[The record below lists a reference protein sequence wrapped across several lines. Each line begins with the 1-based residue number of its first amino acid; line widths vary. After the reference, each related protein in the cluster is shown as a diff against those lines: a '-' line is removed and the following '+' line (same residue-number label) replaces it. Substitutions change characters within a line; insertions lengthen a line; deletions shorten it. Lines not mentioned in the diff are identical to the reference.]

1 MESWF
6 SMRLSFLS
14 FVINMGAI
22 LYCILSDNG
31 NGSLAGLLLTYSLSV
46 NSDLVDTIFA
56 YASLETK
63 MIAIER
69 VTKFT

>member
-1 MESWF
+1 
-6 SMRLSFLS
+6 
-14 FVINMGAI
+14 MGAI

-56 YASLETK
+56 YAYLETK